1 MDIYV
6 LQAVYLTSN
15 LSNSTVRSGEVL
27 ADMRILNALRLCL
40 VDGKADV
47 RRAAVGCVLQLVKA
61 NPGCQ
66 KVLHDCGI
74 DSTLRHMCEYG
85 TEPFGMTGYSPTT
98 YLRMGTEYD
107 REVKEKA
114 REILNRLVVTVSE
127 WE

>member
-1 MDIYV
+1 M
-6 LQAVYLTSN
+6 LQAVYLTGN
-15 LSNSTVRSGEVL
+15 LSNSTLHSGEVL
-27 ADMRILNALRLCL
+27 ADARILNALRLCI

-85 TEPFGMTGYSPTT
+85 TEPFGMSGYSPTT
-98 YLRMGTEYD
+98 MYLRMGAEYD

-114 REILNRLVVTVSE
+114 REILNRLVITAPE
-127 WE
+127 WD